1 MLVFRRL
8 KDKNKTKKCPK
19 VSMSQDDCSFFF
31 TSVIVVR
38 NHLFGAKPQQSD
50 LPIPFDKIFA
60 ALNLSATLSMP
71 SSNPIVVG
79 INRATVILR
88 L

>member
-60 ALNLSATLSMP
+60 ALKSEF
-71 SSNPIVVG
+71 V
-79 INRATVILR
+79 RHTVNAEFESYCGWN
-88 L
+88 